1 MKNRLVALFPV
12 VALAAC
18 GPSRQE
24 FEDAKAALLRAQADL
39 DGARKDASR
48 LEGNLSSANR
58 AKEEASR
65 RASESE
71 AKAGTLENELAA
83 ARDGL
88 ASKEEALATAEQ
100 ERARVAEELGR
111 AKTAADAAERR
122 LADGATRTKQLETAL
137 QQLETALQEREA
149 EVSRARADAEEAR
162 RKLDA
167 LLAQPPAPAPS
178 ASDALSRLASEGTEE
193 VPPYQVLPLTFQ
205 AKKGEKILWA
215 WSIVEGPADLAADCL
230 DFSICGP
237 DRAKAHGVLT
247 GAEKRGD
254 EGTIEIP
261 SDGRWTVVW
270 SNRHPSAT
278 FAVRFDVSVKPG
290 S

>member
-1 MKNRLVALFPV
+1 MKNRLVALFPL

-18 GPSRQE
+18 GPSRKE
-24 FEDAKAALLRAQADL
+24 FEDAKAALLRTQADL
-39 DGARKDASR
+39 EGARKDASR
-48 LEGNLSSANR
+48 LSGELSSSNR
-58 AKEEASR
+58 AKDEAAR
-65 RASESE
+65 RATESE
-71 AKAGTLENELAA
+71 GKAASLERELIA

-88 ASKEEALATAEQ
+88 AAKEAALATAEQ
-100 ERARVAEELGR
+100 ERGRVAEELGR
-111 AKTAADAAERR
+111 AKSAADAGEKR
-122 LADGATRTKQLETAL
+122 LADASTRMKQLETAL
-137 QQLETALQEREA
+137 QTRES

-167 LLAQPPAPAPS
+167 LLAQAPAPAPS
-178 ASDALSRLASEGTEE
+178 ASDALSRLAGAGTEE

-205 AKKGEKILWA
+205 AKRGEKILWA
-215 WSIVEGPADLAADCL
+215 WSIVEGPADLAADVL

-237 DRAKAHGVLT
+237 DRAKAHGVLA
-247 GAEKRGD
+247 GVEKKGD
-254 EGTIEIP
+254 EGTLEIP
-261 SDGRWTVVW
+261 TDGRWTVVW

>member
-1 MKNRLVALFPV
+1 MKNRLVALVPL

-18 GPSRQE
+18 GPSRKE
-24 FEDAKAALLRAQADL
+24 HEAAKAALLRAQADL
-39 DGARKDASR
+39 ESAKKDASR
-48 LEGNLSSANR
+48 LSGDLSSANR
-58 AKEEASR
+58 AKDEASR
-65 RASESE
+65 RASELE
-71 AKAGTLENELAA
+71 TRAGSLEKELAA

-88 ASKEEALATAEQ
+88 TAKEAALAAAEK

-111 AKTAADAAERR
+111 AKTAADAGEKR
-122 LADGATRTKQLETAL
+122 LADAAARTKQLETAL
-137 QQLETALQEREA
+137 QQRES
-149 EVSRARADAEEAR
+149 EVVKARADAEEAR
-162 RKLDA
+162 RRLEE
-167 LLAQPPAPAPS
+167 LRAQPPAPA
-178 ASDALSRLASEGTEE
+178 SDSLSRLAGEGTEE

-237 DRAKAHGVLT
+237 DRAKAHGVLA
-247 GAEKRGD
+247 GAEKKGD
-254 EGTIEIP
+254 EGTLEIP